1 MANAVGSN
9 IFDICVA
16 LGLPLF
22 AYGLI
27 YGNIE
32 LAAEFGDGAD
42 VQILRIGLL
51 VVTGIVLALFLIGK
65 KIGKGKAIAL
75 FSIYLG
81 WLGFILYRAVEVSA
95 SSDVAS
101 FVTHSLAHVTG

>member
-1 MANAVGSN
+1 MRWAHTSSTSAWRWA
-9 IFDICVA
+9 C
-16 LGLPLF
+16 PLF

-32 LAAEFGDGAD
+32 LAAEFGDSAD
-42 VQILRIGLL
+42 VQMLRIGLL
-51 VVTGIVLALFLIGK
+51 VVTGVVLALFLIGN

-81 WLGFILYRAVEVSA
+81 WLGFILYRAAEVSGA
-95 SSDVAS
+95 GDVANS
-101 FVTHSLAHVTG
+101 MTHILGVVTG